1 MDNQNE
7 IAPGLMLFYE
17 TTYEQCGQEYH
28 YPHTHD
34 FCELYFYIDGK
45 CSYMVENGIYRM
57 SAGTVIFTR
66 PGELHSVRIDEPC
79 SYTRFYYQFNPQALE
94 LVTKNHLRCFFG
106 RPFGRQN
113 SLMLSPAALSVCLWR
128 IKNAC
133 RLKDSGSPDFETTA
147 LADFLYTLT
156 DVNRVFDQSS
166 DFMPSERLNPL
177 VSDALDYINSNLEQ
191 LRSTESIAQALY
203 VSREYLSRSFSR
215 EMGITLSQYIL
226 KKRISNAK
234 TLIAAGSP
242 PTEAST
248 LSGFDNYSYF
258 IQVFKRETG
267 MTPREWKILPQNS
280 PTLTTS

>member
-1 MDNQNE
+1 MENHHT
-7 IAPGLMLFYE
+7 IAPGLTLNYDISNE
-17 TTYEQCGQEYH
+17 LCGQETH

-79 SYTRFYYQFNPQALE
+79 SYERFFYQFNPQALE
-94 LVTKNHLRCFFG
+94 LISKNHLRCFYD
-106 RPFGRQN
+106 RPFGKQN
-113 SLMLSPAALSVCLWR
+113 SLMLSPAALSVCLRR
-128 IKNAC
+128 IKNDC
-133 RLKDSGSPDFETTA
+133 RLGDSGSPDFETTA

-156 DVNRVFDQSS
+156 DVNQSFDQSS
-166 DFMPSERLNPL
+166 DFIPSERINPL
-177 VSDALDYINSNLEQ
+177 VSDALEYINSNLEQ

-215 EMGITLSQYIL
+215 EVGMTLSRYII
-226 KKRISNAK
+226 KKRVSNAK
-234 TLIAAGSP
+234 SLIAAGVP
-242 PTEAST
+242 QTEAST

-258 IQVFKRETG
+258 IQVFRRETG
-267 MTPREWKILPQNS
+267 MTPREWRNS
-280 PTLTTS
+280 RTAQSGLS